1 MQHCPF
7 QRIRVENTK
16 KNKKN
21 EKNSE
26 ARNAVYIHLD
36 RMTVRRKLLC
46 SRLKCLD
53 ETDLGSRV
61 ESFLLLTIAGGVVR

>member
-21 EKNSE
+21 EKNGE
-26 ARNAVYIHLD
+26 EVFLAYNHLD
-36 RMTVRRKLLC
+36 RKYGSYKSLC
-46 SRLKCLD
+46 SRL
-53 ETDLGSRV
+53 
-61 ESFLLLTIAGGVVR
+61 